1 MLFEYSYIFVIYLG
15 FGFLIVHLCCECFI
29 YLPFGFGTHLPF
41 SKRIQARMTQLHTGP
56 SRMLLGFKIYP
67 LFHNKQA
74 WAGSMLSYI
83 G

>member
-41 SKRIQARMTQLHTGP
+41 SERIQARMTQLHTGP
-56 SRMLLGFKIYP
+56 SRILLGFKI
-67 LFHNKQA
+67 
-74 WAGSMLSYI
+74 
-83 G
+83 